1 MLLTVGDMEPI
12 PQCRILV
19 CALHANAN
27 DVEGYKAKNHG
38 E

>member
-19 CALHANAN
+19 CALHAN